1 MKKSNLIISGSSFL
15 LPKSTGWNSLYQN
28 YDLKFSDYN
37 TWDKSLFNDLDNDI
51 VIILFIEDLFKDYHI
66 KKNINST
73 LRYIQD
79 AFIWRTNKSKKKTI
93 VIISSY
99 REKDLLRIS
108 SNLLTFNK
116 LEIEVSSILLK
127 IQKKAHN
134 LNFLN
139 LTYLLAFNKPAENI
153 FDYRNHYFAGCR
165 LSIDGIN
172 FIADTLNEILLKK
185 TISSSKV
192 LAIDCDNTIWGGV
205 IGESDLRS
213 LELGQD
219 GKGLVF
225 QDIQKEI
232 VKLVN
237 EGVLL
242 VLLSKN
248 NFKDVMTVFSKHNG
262 MIIKKKHILISK
274 VNWNEKYKNI
284 LEISKMINIGLS
296 DFVFL
301 DDNPYERDLMKKMC
315 PEVKTIDLPES
326 VYLWPDILRNLTY
339 FSKDKIVNE
348 DLNKVKQYKNRQ
360 KFIDGIKKTKSVD
373 DYLKKINIKL
383 KKYLINSGNIARA
396 SQITLKTN
404 QFNLRTNRL
413 LESNILDII
422 KIDKELIFVGDLNDI
437 YGNHGIIL
445 FVRLSIINKE
455 YIFIEDL
462 MVSCRALGR
471 KIENWI
477 FLEIIKIA
485 LKRNYKKLIGGFI
498 PTAKNDQVKHLYQNL
513 GFKKVK
519 KKDLGLSYRFGKNE
533 ILYIYK
539 IQ

>member
-1 MKKSNLIISGSSFL
+1 MKRSKLIISGSSFL

-51 VIILFIEDLFKDYHI
+51 IIILFIEDLFKDYHV

-93 VIISSY
+93 VVISSY
-99 REKDLLRIS
+99 RDKDLLRIS

-127 IQKKAHN
+127 IQKRSNN
-134 LNFLN
+134 LNFIN
-139 LTYLLAFNKPAENI
+139 LTYILAFNKPAENI
-153 FDYRNHYFAGCR
+153 FDNRNQYFAGCR

-172 FIADTLNEILLKK
+172 YVSNTLNEIILKK

-219 GKGLVF
+219 GRGLVF

-262 MIIKKKHILISK
+262 MIIKKKHVLISK
-274 VNWNEKYKNI
+274 VNWDEKCKNI

-326 VYLWPDILRNLTY
+326 VYLWPDILRNLKY

-383 KKYLINSGNIARA
+383 KKYSINSSNIARA

-413 LESNILDII
+413 LESNILDIV
-422 KIDKELIFVGDLNDI
+422 KNDKELIFVGDLNDI

-477 FLEIIKIA
+477 LLEIIKIG
-485 LKRNYKKLIGGFI
+485 LKRKCKKLIGGFI
-498 PTAKNDQVKHLYQNL
+498 PTVKNDQVKHLYQNL

-519 KKDLGLSYRFGKNE
+519 KKELGLNYRFGKNE

>member
-413 LESNILDII
+413 LESSILDII